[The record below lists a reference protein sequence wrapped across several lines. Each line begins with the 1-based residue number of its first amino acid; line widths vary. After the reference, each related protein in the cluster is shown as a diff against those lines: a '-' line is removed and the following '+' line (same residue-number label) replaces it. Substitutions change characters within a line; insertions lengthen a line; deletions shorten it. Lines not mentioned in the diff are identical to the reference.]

1 MIEYNASGD
10 HVTSMIVTTMLPTY
24 RACANQSGTGM
35 KARMHAIMAS
45 RMAQQDIFRFIHD
58 TVSRAMSRAIE
69 ERVDNISN
77 QIIEMC
83 AEIGR
88 QVETV
93 KGEEAQET
101 SRRHPEDLR
110 RIRDTVVTAWEHMLD
125 MHIQAKS
132 ARILARNWNW
142 IE

>member
-1 MIEYNASGD
+1 
-10 HVTSMIVTTMLPTY
+10 MIVTTMLPTY
-24 RACANQSGTGM
+24 RACANESGTGM
-35 KARMHAIMAS
+35 RARMWGIMAS

-58 TVSRAMSRAIE
+58 TVSRDMSRAIGG
-69 ERVDNISN
+69 RVDNISN

-83 AEIGR
+83 AEIRR
-88 QVETV
+88 QVVTV

-110 RIRDTVVTAWEHMLD
+110 RIQETIATTRERLLNLQL
-125 MHIQAKS
+125 QAIS
-132 ARILARNWNW
+132 ARTLARSWNW

>member
-1 MIEYNASGD
+1 
-10 HVTSMIVTTMLPTY
+10 MIVTTMLPTY
-24 RACANQSGTGM
+24 RACNSQSGTGM
-35 KARMHAIMAS
+35 EKRMHAIMAS
-45 RMAQQDIFRFIHD
+45 RMAQQDIFRFIYD
-58 TVSRAMSRAIE
+58 TVSLQMSRAIE
-69 ERVDNISN
+69 GRMDNISN
-77 QIIEMC
+77 QMIEMC

-110 RIRDTVVTAWEHMLD
+110 RIQDTITTAKENLLSLQL
-125 MHIQAKS
+125 QAMG
-132 ARILARNWNW
+132 ARTLARSWNW

>member
-1 MIEYNASGD
+1 M
-10 HVTSMIVTTMLPTY
+10 TSMIVTTMLPTY
-24 RACANQSGTGM
+24 RECTHQSGTGM
-35 KARMHAIMAS
+35 KARMSAIMAS

-58 TVSRAMSRAIE
+58 TVSREISRSIE
-69 ERVDNISN
+69 GRVDNISN

-110 RIRDTVVTAWEHMLD
+110 RIRDTIATAREHLLNLQL
-125 MHIQAKS
+125 QATS
-132 ARILARNWNW
+132 ARALARSWNW